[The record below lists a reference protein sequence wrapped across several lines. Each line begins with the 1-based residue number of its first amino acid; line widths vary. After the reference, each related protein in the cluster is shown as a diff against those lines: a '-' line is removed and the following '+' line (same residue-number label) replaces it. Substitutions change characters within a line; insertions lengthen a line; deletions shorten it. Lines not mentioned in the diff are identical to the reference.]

1 MAEAT
6 SSAAKVCAA
15 CSKDV
20 STLPRTK
27 DAQGRYFC
35 KECVDK
41 LKAKAATA
49 KSAPAKPATA
59 TAPPTA
65 PGEHDV
71 MAKLLSDTP
80 GVELCPNC
88 GGGVTV
94 GSKIC
99 VRCGFNKE
107 TGKAMK
113 VVVERAA
120 KDKEEKTSK
129 RGGSFVLSEGMYLL
143 ILCALVGGGFGLSMF
158 NPAFGVLL
166 YAICFILFLVA
177 WVWGIIAA
185 FKDEESL
192 AGICGIVGFFIGLS
206 WIYFVYWCIFG
217 TWRGYLKM
225 TMTAALLGLVL
236 GAVGV
241 VGHGDDGSDMPHSR
255 STQRGRATA
264 PKGTDQTT
272 GDEKPSG
279 EAPAPSDGTVLG
291 G

>member
-20 STLPRTK
+20 SSLPRTK

-41 LKAKAATA
+41 LKAKAAA
-49 KSAPAKPATA
+49 KSAPDKPAA
-59 TAPPTA
+59 SAPAAA

-143 ILCALVGGGFGLSMF
+143 ILCALVGGGFALSMF
-158 NPAFGVLL
+158 NPAFGALL

-236 GAVGV
+236 GGVGMF
-241 VGHGDDGSDMPHSR
+241 GHLSGEDELPHSR
-255 STQRGRATA
+255 STQRGRAAA
-264 PKGTDQTT
+264 PKASEQAPGDQRT
-272 GDEKPSG
+272 PAG
-279 EAPAPSDGTVLG
+279 ETPAPSDGTVLG